1 MKSIRKKTGSDFW
14 GWRFVGIGAVL
25 NGFATGFFGR
35 GSTLYFLPLSREM
48 GLTRTQTSLIFG
60 AATVESGIQS
70 PVTGYFIDRVGP
82 RVMMILGSLLSGIG
96 FLILPL
102 SSGFVDFILIYV
114 ALISVGMNAG
124 FHNGA
129 SAIVVRWFDKYRGRA
144 FGYISS
150 GIAVGGLVLTPIL
163 AVIINNYG
171 WRSGALFSGIMI
183 LIVCVP
189 LSYLIKDSPF
199 LVKQNVDGK
208 RLDNS
213 DSTGSNQLIDSID
226 EKGYSF
232 RSAISTV
239 NYWILAGAIAL
250 RISAQA
256 GVMIH
261 LVPILVWKNFEEE
274 LGGIT
279 VAMISASAIFTRVL
293 MGWLGDK
300 VEKRLIVSL
309 SMLVGMFATL
319 IFLFAPATIWTVIIF
334 SLLIS
339 ITDGAAGLTWAMIG
353 DFFGTKAFAT
363 LRGLINLIVSVG
375 AFIVPVAMGRIYDV
389 SNSYSSALIAISL
402 IYLVTSVLFL
412 GTLPPKPS
420 TNSNNNN

>member
-1 MKSIRKKTGSDFW
+1 MKLIRKKTGPDFW

-35 GSTLYFLPLSREM
+35 GSTLYFLPLSREL

-70 PVTGYFIDRVGP
+70 PITGYFIDRAGP

-102 SSGFVDFILIYV
+102 SHTFVDFILIYV

-124 FHNGA
+124 FHNAA
-129 SAIVVRWFDKYRGRA
+129 SAVVVRWFDKYRGRA

-171 WRSGALFSGIMI
+171 WRPGALFSGIMI
-183 LIVCVP
+183 LIVCIP
-189 LSYLIKDSPF
+189 ISCLIKDSPF
-199 LVKQNVDGK
+199 LVKQNVDGVIF
-208 RLDNS
+208 RED
-213 DSTGSNQLIDSID
+213 DSVVSKQKMDLID
-226 EKGYSF
+226 ENNFSF
-232 RSAISTV
+232 RTAISTV
-239 NYWILAGAIAL
+239 NYWLLAGAIGL

-274 LGGIT
+274 LGGIM
-279 VAMISASAIFTRVL
+279 VAMISGSAIFTRVL

-300 VEKRLIVSL
+300 VEKRIIVSV
-309 SMLVGMFATL
+309 SMLVGMLAIL
-319 IFLFAPATIWTVIIF
+319 IFLFGPETMWTLIIF

-363 LRGLINLIVSVG
+363 LRGVINLIVSVG
-375 AFIVPVAMGRIYDV
+375 AFLVPVAMGRIYDV
-389 SNSYSSALIAISL
+389 NSSYSSALILVSI
-402 IYLVTSVLFL
+402 IYLVASVLFL
-412 GTLPPKPS
+412 YTLPPKPS
-420 TNSNNNN
+420 FKSNNNK

>member
-1 MKSIRKKTGSDFW
+1 MILSNPFLGGMNYARIQWVDWDMDGDIDLFILDQDRHIK
-14 GWRFVGIGAVL
+14 
-25 NGFATGFFGR
+25 
-35 GSTLYFLPLSREM
+35 YFQNM
-48 GLTRTQTSLIFG
+48 GTSLF
-60 AATVESGIQS
+60 
-70 PVTGYFIDRVGP
+70 PN
-82 RVMMILGSLLSGIG
+82 
-96 FLILPL
+96 L
-102 SSGFVDFILIYV
+102 SSYNIIVYIY
-114 ALISVGMNAG
+114 
-124 FHNGA
+124 
-129 SAIVVRWFDKYRGRA
+129 
-144 FGYISS
+144 S

-183 LIVCVP
+183 LIVCIP
-189 LSYLIKDSPF
+189 ISYLIKDSPF

-208 RLDNS
+208 RLDDS
-213 DSTGSNQLIDSID
+213 DSTASRQRIDSID

-279 VAMISASAIFTRVL
+279 VAIISASAIFTRVL

-300 VEKRLIVSL
+300 VEKRIIVSL
-309 SMLVGMFATL
+309 SMLVGMFAIL

-353 DFFGTKAFAT
+353 DFFW
-363 LRGLINLIVSVG
+363 N
-375 AFIVPVAMGRIYDV
+375 
-389 SNSYSSALIAISL
+389 
-402 IYLVTSVLFL
+402 
-412 GTLPPKPS
+412 
-420 TNSNNNN
+420 